1 MYSRAESAKVRKDFW
16 TTFGQYMKPIPNAEG
31 FRTNWQNYKT
41 GVKNIFFRMKAERGF
56 ASIGIELNHKDEEMQ
71 ELVFFQFKEFQKLL
85 EAELGETW
93 DWELHGF
100 DESGKV
106 ISRIQIVLADV
117 NVMEKEDWPAIISFL
132 KPRIIGLDAFWS
144 NISPAFEGF

>member
-93 DWELHGF
+93 DWELHEF

-132 KPRIIGLDAFWS
+132 KPRIIALDAFWS
-144 NISPAFEGF
+144 NFKPAFEGL

>member
-16 TTFGQYMKPIPNAEG
+16 TTFGQYMKPVPNAEG
-31 FRTNWQNYKT
+31 YRINWQNYKT

-71 ELVFFQFKEFQKLL
+71 ELVFAQFQEFQKLL
-85 EAELGETW
+85 ESELEEVW
-93 DWELHGF
+93 DWQLHGY

-106 ISRIQIVLADV
+106 VSRIQIALADV
-117 NVMEKEDWPAIISFL
+117 NVMEKDDWPAIISF
-132 KPRIIGLDAFWS
+132 
-144 NISPAFEGF
+144 